1 MINNILVV
9 KMSAIGDVIHALP
22 VSYALKE
29 SFPQAKVT
37 WVVEK
42 AAQDLLINNPYID
55 QVLLFE
61 KNKFRSVG
69 GLMRNLPSFSAI
81 LKQGKFDAVL
91 DLQGLAKSAAIAYLS
106 GAKIRLGFCN
116 MRELSHLVSRP
127 VCGPNQNGHVVERYL
142 DVARELGCEV
152 RDVKFP
158 VHITEQEET
167 TALQIVRQAGM
178 DINSPYVILAVGA
191 NWPNKRWPAL
201 HYAQLVD
208 LLYERNVIPVV
219 VGGPGDRPLAEE
231 IISAAD
237 IPPVDLIGKTTL
249 KQLAYIIKNAKAL
262 VGGDTGPMHLSAGI
276 GTPVIA
282 LMGPTDI
289 NRNGPYGSGH
299 IALQVSTSCSGCW
312 KRQCPQQ
319 KDCLGAIAVS
329 EVYESITTL
338 LKVGKP

>member
-42 AAQDLLINNPYID
+42 AAYDLLTNNPYID

-81 LKQGKFDAVL
+81 LKQGNFDAVL

-106 GAKIRLGFCN
+106 GAKTKLGFCN
-116 MRELSHLVSRP
+116 MREFSHLVSRP

-142 DVARELGCEV
+142 DVARELGCKV
-152 RDVKFP
+152 REVKFP
-158 VHITEQEET
+158 VHITDKEK
-167 TALQIVRQAGM
+167 TAAVQILKQAGM
-178 DINSPYVILAVGA
+178 NIDKSYVILAVGA
-191 NWPNKRWPAL
+191 NWPNKRWPTL
-201 HYAQLVD
+201 HYAQLVN
-208 LLYERNVIPVV
+208 LLYENNVIPVII
-219 VGGPGDRPLAEE
+219 GGSGDKRLADE
-231 IISAAD
+231 IIAAAN
-237 IPPVDLIGKTTL
+237 IPPVDLTGKTTL
-249 KQLAYIIKNAKAL
+249 KQLAYIIKKAKVL
-262 VGGDTGPMHLSAGI
+262 VGGDTGPMHLSVGI

-289 NRNGPYGSGH
+289 KRNGPYGTGH
-299 IALQVSTSCSGCW
+299 IALQVSTLCSGCW

-319 KDCLGAIAVS
+319 KDCLGAITVP

-338 LKVGKP
+338 LR

>member
-81 LKQGKFDAVL
+81 LKQGKFDVVL

-116 MRELSHLVSRP
+116 MREFSHLVSRP

-142 DVARELGCEV
+142 DVVRELGCKV

-191 NWPNKRWPAL
+191 NWPNKRWPASY
-201 HYAQLVD
+201 YAQLVD

-219 VGGPGDRPLAEE
+219 VGGPGDRTIAEE
-231 IISAAD
+231 IISAAN

-262 VGGDTGPMHLSAGI
+262 VGGDTGPMHLSAGL

-289 NRNGPYGSGH
+289 NRNGPYGPGH

-338 LKVGKP
+338 LKAGKP